1 MNGTEVKWLKEMFE
15 QHNKDQQLYL
25 DTKFEGLGEK
35 IDNLATDIEDVEAVC
50 SVALDDIED
59 KVDENEKKT
68 NKKITYGMV
77 AAVLISL
84 SMWTIF
90 GTDAIAIV
98 LKALGSPLLP

>member
-15 QHNKDQQLYL
+15 QHNEDQQKYL
-25 DTKFEGLGEK
+25 DAKFESLGDK
-35 IDNLATDIEDVEAVC
+35 IDTLASDIDDVEAVC
-50 SVALDDIED
+50 AVGFDEIED

-68 NKKITYGMV
+68 NKKIAYGMV
-77 AAVLISL
+77 AAVLVSL
-84 SMWTIF
+84 SFWTIF

>member
-1 MNGTEVKWLKEMFE
+1 MNGSDVKWLKEMFE
-15 QHNKDQQLYL
+15 QHNEDQQKYL
-25 DTKFEGLGEK
+25 DAKFEGLSVQIG
-35 IDNLATDIEDVEAVC
+35 NLADDVDDIEAVC
-50 SVALDDIED
+50 TVGLDEIED

-68 NKKITYGMV
+68 NKKIAYGMV